1 MGVKAPLMPLYPRTR
16 QGRANSHT
24 YRKPARRQQTAC
36 SSTPAGCRVGPLIIG
51 LLDSLFL
58 PDTCQPVPADPWVGA
73 SVSHHNESTLEQL
86 PFLLEPCWR
95 KAGQGK
101 SVSCPPCLPRPAL
114 AALLSR
120 VHTSQPP
127 SFPSSSVCLDFPGK
141 TSDTAAWS
149 APLRCSKPT

>member
-1 MGVKAPLMPLYPRTR
+1 MSVKAPLRPLYPRTR

-24 YRKPARRQQTAC
+24 YRKPARRQQMAC
-36 SSTPAGCRVGPLIIG
+36 SLTPVGCRIGLLIIG

-58 PDTCQPVPADPWVGA
+58 PDTCQPGPADQVGA

-95 KAGQGK
+95 KASQGE
-101 SVSCPPCLPRPAL
+101 SVSCPLCLPRPAL

-127 SFPSSSVCLDFPGK
+127 SLPSSSVCLDFPGK
-141 TSDTAAWS
+141 TSDTPAGS